1 MPRLD
6 ASSPLPL
13 HFQLRTLLR
22 DLIRQNGL
30 AAHAPMPTEAEL
42 AESYGVSRTT
52 VRQAVLALVQEGLLY
67 RKRGNGTFV
76 APRKVEE
83 NLNRLRSLAEELDEQ
98 GITAG
103 AHTLSTGCELPPEPV
118 AAELC
123 TAAGEQVFRCERLRL
138 ADGEPI
144 AVEQGYWAGPA
155 VLRLAAEN
163 PDEAFFYHLV
173 EDVYGIPL
181 GEAELTIEAAQAD
194 ERLAALLGVRP
205 RSSLLLVRRLT
216 RTAAGQPIELCTTY
230 YRGDRYKYR
239 LTAARRRSA
248 G

>member
-6 ASSPLPL
+6 PSSPLPL

-22 DLIRQNGL
+22 DRIQQEGL
-30 AAHAPMPTEAEL
+30 DAHAPMPTEAEL
-42 AESYGVSRTT
+42 AETYGVSRTT
-52 VRQAVLALVQEGLLY
+52 VRQAVLALVYEGLLY
-67 RKRGNGTFV
+67 RQRGNGTFV

-83 NLNRLRSLAEELDEQ
+83 DLNNLRSLAEELEEQ

-103 AHTLSTGCELPPEPV
+103 ARTLSTGCEAPPDAV
-118 AAELC
+118 AAELRIA
-123 TAAGEQVFRCERLRL
+123 TGDKVFRCERLRL

-181 GEAELTIEAAQAD
+181 GEAELSIEAVQAD
-194 ERLAALLGVRP
+194 ERLAALLHVRP

-239 LTAARRRSA
+239 LTALRRRA
-248 G
+248 AA